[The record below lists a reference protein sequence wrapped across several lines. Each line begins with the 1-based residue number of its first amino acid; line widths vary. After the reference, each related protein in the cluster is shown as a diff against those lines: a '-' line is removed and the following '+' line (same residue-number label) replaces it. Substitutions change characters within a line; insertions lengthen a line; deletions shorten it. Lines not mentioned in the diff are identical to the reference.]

1 MTDRETAERVHGLA
15 LLADKLRLPGHR
27 RTAEQ
32 CMEEQDEIRAGLR
45 RLYRDL
51 TGREMP
57 RKERGSHVVQSLGQ
71 AGGFSLASHARDRA
85 KPRA

>member
-1 MTDRETAERVHGLA
+1 MTDRETAERVRGLL

-32 CMEEQDEIRAGLR
+32 CMAEQDEIRAGLR

-51 TGREMP
+51 TGREMS
-57 RKERGSHVVQSLGQ
+57 REGHGGHVVQSLWQ
-71 AGGFSLASHARDRA
+71 AGGFVPAALARHRARA
-85 KPRA
+85 